1 MSDFSLER
9 EFEQFAALVRSLEGA
24 TENNVTSEIFQAITA
39 SKTAIDGLRTLSS
52 YANEVKDVNK
62 RGEFMRIIGELSL
75 ELAETQMRLAE
86 RIRESDELR
95 GQVSSLQKEIE
106 SLKNPEM
113 QLVFR
118 EGSYYTTSN
127 DGPFCTGCY
136 DSERKMIRL
145 SEMPQA
151 MRPLGTYVCPKCKN
165 KYGKGDAF

>member
-1 MSDFSLER
+1 MSDLPLER
-9 EFEQFAALVRSLEGA
+9 EFEQFAALVRSLERA
-24 TENNVTSEIFQAITA
+24 TESNVTSEIFQAITA
-39 SKTAIDGLRTLSS
+39 SKTAIDGLRTLST

-95 GQVSSLQKEIE
+95 GQVNSLQKEIE
-106 SLKNPEM
+106 SLKNPET

-136 DSERKMIRL
+136 DNNRKQIRL
-145 SEMPQA
+145 AELTGAFRTFGKYQCP
-151 MRPLGTYVCPKCKN
+151 VCN
-165 KYGKGDAF
+165 KAYGATGD